1 MAAFRHDPFR
11 GEAKKTQRQN
21 HINTKL
27 YSDRS
32 QVTETWY
39 RKVEIESSSLVWMAL
54 CEGDYER
61 R

>member
-1 MAAFRHDPFR
+1 VINCRDMAAFRHDPFR

-32 QVTETWY
+32 QVTET
-39 RKVEIESSSLVWMAL
+39 
-54 CEGDYER
+54 
-61 R
+61 